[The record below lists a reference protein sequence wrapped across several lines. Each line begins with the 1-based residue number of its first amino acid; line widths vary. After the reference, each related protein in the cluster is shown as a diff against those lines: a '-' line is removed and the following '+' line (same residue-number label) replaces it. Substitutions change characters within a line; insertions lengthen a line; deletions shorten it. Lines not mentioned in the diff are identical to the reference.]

1 MLRSGTFTYAGQIT
15 AYLGSDLGRDRIE
28 NPISCGG
35 PNRLPLPPWRYLE
48 VGASGY
54 RVRSRKDIVFA
65 VGLSAFFSGLLRP
78 ARVAGPPGV
87 RTRPPQVSA
96 CPILAQRVQVR
107 VTGVLQERPERFVRR
122 LLDEHLVGRGAMSGW
137 PCLPPLSRPRANV
150 RSPAYLAMASINLR
164 EGSAYRGVRHQGCCQ
179 RMLRPAG
186 RLCGV
191 SGLHEVVVFDG
202 GLAEPVFL
210 DLTARGHRVLV
221 NEVHVLGHLVAGD
234 VLAAVFL
241 DVFFG

>member
-1 MLRSGTFTYAGQIT
+1 MLRSGTFTYAGLIT

-28 NPISCGG
+28 NPINCGG
-35 PNRLPLPPWRYLE
+35 LNRLPLPPWRYLE

-65 VGLSAFFSGLLRP
+65 VGLSAFFGGLLWP

-87 RTRPPQVSA
+87 RTSTTGKRMSHSRAEGGGPRDRGPPGT
-96 CPILAQRVQVR
+96 PGTIR
-107 VTGVLQERPERFVRR
+107 EKP
-122 LLDEHLVGRGAMSGW
+122 LDEHLVVRGAMSGG
-137 PCLPPLSRPRANV
+137 PCLPPLSRPRASI
-150 RSPAYLAMASINLR
+150 RPPAYLAVASTNLR
-164 EGSAYRGVRHQGCCQ
+164 EGSAYRGAPHQGCCQ
-179 RMLRPAG
+179 RMLRPAD
-186 RLCGV
+186 RLCSV

-202 GLAEPVFL
+202 GLAELVFL